1 MQKKNKQGGLMSHR
15 MKLLVIATALSLS
28 ACSTLSALNPFS
40 KPDPKTAPAAL
51 VDVKPSMSLKT
62 TWRYSLASSGSYLFS
77 PAIVGN
83 QLYVASAGGEIAK
96 LNAVTGVQDWK
107 VKAGMAL
114 TAGVAASSDLVVV
127 AGEKGALL
135 AYDSKGQLLWKIQAA
150 TEVIATPVIAQ
161 NLVIV
166 QSIDN
171 RISAY
176 DATSGARKWM
186 IERALPI
193 LTLRNVS
200 GIAVADQLAIV
211 ASSGGKLVALS
222 LVNGAQRWEAMV
234 AEPKG
239 ATELERLVDL
249 SGVPV
254 VVGSQVCTIA
264 FQGKTACFDV
274 QTGANR
280 WTKDVSSEVGLAAD
294 ERYVFATDTESSV
307 FAFAATGGMS
317 AWKNEQ
323 LRNRKL
329 STPTSFGRALVVG
342 DSFGFLHFLSR
353 EDGSFLNR
361 LSLDK
366 GAIVA
371 APLVYESNLI
381 VQTQS
386 GTIVAIATE

>member
-1 MQKKNKQGGLMSHR
+1 MLKKNNNGGLMSHR
-15 MKLLVIATALSLS
+15 MKFLVVATALSLS
-28 ACSTLSALNPFS
+28 ACSTLSSLNPFA
-40 KPDPKTAPAAL
+40 KPHPKTAPAAL
-51 VDVKPSMSLKT
+51 VDIKPSMALKT
-62 TWRYSLASSGSYLFS
+62 TWRYSLGSAGAYLFN
-77 PAIVGN
+77 PAIVGK
-83 QLYVASAGGEIAK
+83 QVYVASANGEIAK
-96 LNAVTGVQDWK
+96 LDASTGVQEWK
-107 VKAGMAL
+107 VKADMRL
-114 TAGVAASSDLVVV
+114 TAGVGASADLVVV

-135 AYDSKGQLLWKIQAA
+135 AYDAKGQLRWKVQAA
-150 TEVIATPVIAQ
+150 TEVLATPVIAQ
-161 NLVIV
+161 NMVIV

-176 DATSGARKWM
+176 DTVTGARKWM
-186 IERALPI
+186 VERALPV

-200 GIAVADQLAIV
+200 GIAIADQMAIV
-211 ASSGGKLVALS
+211 ASPGGRLQALS
-222 LVNGAQRWEAMV
+222 LINGAPRWEVMA

-249 SGVPV
+249 SGTPV
-254 VVGSQVCTIA
+254 VMGSQVCAIA
-264 FQGKTACFDV
+264 FQGKTACFDL

-280 WTKDVSSEVGLAAD
+280 WSKDVAGEVGLAAD
-294 ERYVFATDTESSV
+294 ERYVFASDTESSV
-307 FAFAATGGMS
+307 FAFAIDGGMS

-386 GTIVAIATE
+386 GSIVAIATE

>member
-15 MKLLVIATALSLS
+15 MKFVVIAAMLSLS
-28 ACSTLSALNPFS
+28 ACTSLSSLNPFS

-51 VDVKPSMSLKT
+51 VDIKPSMSLKT
-62 TWRYSLASSGSYLFS
+62 AWRYSLSSSGVYLFN
-77 PAIVGN
+77 PVVVGN
-83 QLYVASAGGEIAK
+83 QVYVASAGGEVAK
-96 LNAVTGVQDWK
+96 LNAATGAQEWK
-107 VKAGMAL
+107 IKTDLPL
-114 TAGVAASSDLVVV
+114 TAGVAASTDLVVV
-127 AGEKGALL
+127 AGEKGALF
-135 AYDSKGQLLWKIQAA
+135 AYDTKGLLRWKIQAA
-150 TEVIATPVIAQ
+150 TEVIAAPVIAQ

-176 DATSGARKWM
+176 DAATGARKWM

-193 LTLRNVS
+193 LTLRSVS
-200 GIAVADQLAIV
+200 GIAIADQLAIV
-211 ASSGGKLVALS
+211 ASPGGKLVALS
-222 LVNGAQRWEAMV
+222 LANGSQRWEAV
-234 AEPKG
+234 AAEPKG

-254 VVGSQVCTIA
+254 IVGSQVCAIA

-274 QTGANR
+274 QTGASR
-280 WTKDVSSEVGLAAD
+280 WSKDVSSEVGLAAD

-307 FAFAATGGMS
+307 FAFATAGGMS

-329 STPTSFGRALVVG
+329 STPASFGRALVVG
-342 DSFGFLHFLSR
+342 DSFGYLHFLSR

-361 LSLDK
+361 LSIDK
-366 GAIVA
+366 SAIVA